1 MAKKEKK
8 QKKERKQNPKP
19 KKQIQEQQPHLQN
32 KEVEEDGNLLTFGG
46 HLEVFRQMLF
56 RILGVAGL
64 IAVLVFSFKDT
75 TWNILMAPSEWD
87 FCTYRWLETAM
98 QEIGIDFRFEE
109 FHVDMIATD
118 LSSQFMT
125 HITTAVYLGLLGA
138 SPYILYE
145 LFRFISPALYE
156 NERKYSVQVAVIIYM
171 LFLLGVLMSYFVL
184 FPISFRFLGTY
195 SVSAK
200 VVSNITLDSYIST
213 FVSLTLVM
221 GVVFQL
227 PVIAFFLGKMG
238 IVTSAMLANY
248 RKHSFIAI
256 MLVAAIITPPDL
268 MTLILVTIPLYLLY
282 EVSIRVVKWVE
293 PKEQEA

>member
-1 MAKKEKK
+1 ML
-8 QKKERKQNPKP
+8 QKKTNS
-19 KKQIQEQQPHLQN
+19 N
-32 KEVEEDGNLLTFGG
+32 EELLTFGG

-56 RILGVAGL
+56 RIFGVSGF
-64 IAVLVFSFKDT
+64 IAVVVFCFKDQT
-75 TWNILMAPSEWD
+75 FELLLAPGEWN

-98 QEIGIDFRFEE
+98 QAIGIDFRFEE
-109 FHVDMIATD
+109 YHINLIATD

-125 HITTAVYLGLLGA
+125 HISTAVYLGLLGA

-156 NERKYSVQVAVIIYM
+156 NERRYSVRVAGIIYL
-171 LFLLGVLMSYFVL
+171 LFAVGVLMSYFVL

-195 SVSAK
+195 SVSAR

-221 GVVFQL
+221 GLVFQL
-227 PVIAFFLGKMG
+227 PIIAFFLGKMDV
-238 IVTSAMLANY
+238 VTSSMLAGY
-248 RKHSFIAI
+248 RKHAFIVI
-256 MLVAAIITPPDL
+256 MLVAAVITPPDL

-282 EVSIRVVKWVE
+282 EMSIRVLKWSGR
-293 PKEQEA
+293 Q

>member
-1 MAKKEKK
+1 MKRRKLKTSKLKNSKKID
-8 QKKERKQNPKP
+8 KELGS
-19 KKQIQEQQPHLQN
+19 E
-32 KEVEEDGNLLTFGG
+32 LLTFGG

-56 RILGVAGL
+56 RILAVAGF
-64 IAVLVFSFKDT
+64 IAAIVFFFKDI
-75 TWNILMAPSEWD
+75 TWQLLLAPSEWD
-87 FCTYRWLETAM
+87 FCTYRWLETTM
-98 QEIGIDFRFEE
+98 RTIGLYFHFEE
-109 FHVDMIATD
+109 FHVEMIATD

-145 LFRFISPALYE
+145 LFHFISPALYE
-156 NERKYSVQVAVIIYM
+156 NERKYSVQVAGIIYV

-195 SVSAK
+195 SVSEK
-200 VVSNITLDSYIST
+200 VVSNITLDSYVST

-238 IVTSAMLANY
+238 FITSKMLAQY
-248 RKHSFIAI
+248 RKHSLIVI

-268 MTLILVTIPLYLLY
+268 MSLILVTIPLFLLY
-282 EVSIRVVKWVE
+282 EVSIRVVKFVE
-293 PKEQEA
+293 